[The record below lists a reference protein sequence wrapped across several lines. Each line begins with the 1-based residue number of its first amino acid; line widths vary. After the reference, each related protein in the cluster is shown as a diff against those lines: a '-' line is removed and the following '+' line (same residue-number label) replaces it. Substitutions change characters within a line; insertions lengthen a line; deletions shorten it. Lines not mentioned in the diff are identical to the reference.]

1 MYTLYL
7 QVDVMR
13 NQMIIRKYDKKNIR
27 EAGPLERS
35 LH

>member
-13 NQMIIRKYDKKNIR
+13 NQMIIRKSDQKKHQGGR
-27 EAGPLERS
+27 TT
-35 LH
+35 

>member
-13 NQMIIRKYDKKNIR
+13 NQMIVRKSDKKHQGGR
-27 EAGPLERS
+27 TT
-35 LH
+35 

>member
-13 NQMIIRKYDKKNIR
+13 HQMIIRKSDKKHQGGRIT
-27 EAGPLERS
+27 
-35 LH
+35 